1 MVGGDLIYNWKGKL
15 FVEGTEIDAELN
27 FIEPSPKMRKIGYWQ
42 GFGYC
47 GKPIKPGIYNT
58 NIGKVSVVAISFNSN
73 RDEDR
78 YYVALA
84 MDKPPKGV
92 RYNEYMFVRNLQY
105 QKKEKRI
112 ERGNKV
118 GRQQKRHRKS
128 RTSPNYM
135 EYS

>member
-1 MVGGDLIYNWKGKL
+1 MN
-15 FVEGTEIDAELN
+15 AELN
-27 FIEPSPKMRKIGYWQ
+27 FIEPSPKMRKLVIGKALDI
-42 GFGYC
+42 

-92 RYNEYMFVRNLQY
+92 RYNEYMFVRNLQH